1 MIDRI
6 GQTWIMNVSFGEAIL
21 ITNQKREEDGVWY
34 QNHYIRTEYEYKKQK
49 IGKSGWM
56 SKHLLDL
63 HWHEEGTWHSVS
75 STAPKGIKRF
85 ILSLLGVK
93 E

>member
-1 MIDRI
+1 MIDKI
-6 GQTWIMNVSFGEAIL
+6 GKTYIMNVSFGEAIL

-34 QNHYIRTEYEYKKQK
+34 ESHLIRTDYEYKKER

-63 HWHEEGTWHSVS
+63 HFHEEGGAEDMRLRGYKV
-75 STAPKGIKRF
+75 
-85 ILSLLGVK
+85 
-93 E
+93 